1 MTICYFYS
9 GYVYATVRLATAI
22 INYRFKSRTDTSRV
36 MNMDAHLVRRCYER
50 ALLMKQFS
58 RTDTDQQKYQH
69 FIESFFNR
77 ILAYRNERSWKLVPI
92 DQCQDFL
99 KFPKV
104 INTQTASTPNNIS
117 YFSLS
122 NYQPKSTLVFLNTTE
137 FTEKN
142 FDCQLLDDYSDL
154 WSDIAGSYL
163 MDGETY
169 DCVRFKCPFNYQQTG
184 FNSMSYRGFILY
196 SKVFIG
202 MKKKMT

>member
-1 MTICYFYS
+1 MSFSYLFNVN
-9 GYVYATVRLATAI
+9 GGRL
-22 INYRFKSRTDTSRV
+22 KDS
-36 MNMDAHLVRRCYER
+36 HLS
-50 ALLMKQFS
+50 K
-58 RTDTDQQKYQH
+58 H
-69 FIESFFNR
+69 FFFN
-77 ILAYRNERSWKLVPI
+77 
-92 DQCQDFL
+92 
-99 KFPKV
+99 
-104 INTQTASTPNNIS
+104 QTS